1 LINCFTRS
9 LQNLTSR
16 IVRVH
21 VRITLGCLLQEA
33 METVELRLLDG
44 VKGNFGVSDKEYIA
58 VSTTKSPA
66 YQNDPDHPVMPY
78 IQSSIIDAMSKARDM
93 GAKDA
98 GDPKAAF
105 RPESGA
111 AFIRLC
117 IG

>member
-1 LINCFTRS
+1 
-9 LQNLTSR
+9 
-16 IVRVH
+16 VRVH